1 MSPLSS
7 TLIFIAAGMT
17 TTSTVKPSCWKNP
30 ASLATTSGIDV
41 IVIDGT
47 PILTF
52 SA

>member
-17 TTSTVKPSCWKNP
+17 TSSTNKPSCWKNP
-30 ASLATTSGIDV
+30 ASLATMSGIVV
-41 IVIDGT
+41 IVIEGT
-47 PILTF
+47 PILMF